1 MHHAD
6 ADGRGD
12 LDAEIA
18 VGDAVQAVGA
28 GAVKAEHL
36 RRELPVDRVGGP
48 GQRAGAER
56 AVVQHAG
63 EGVLQAAIVAQQHP
77 GVGHQLVAHRHGLG
91 ALQVGVAGHDAAGVL
106 FGLIAQDRHQAED
119 LVHQAGDFLPQ
130 GQADVQ
136 RDLVVAAAAG
146 VQALARVADAGG
158 QRLLDKGMDVFGR
171 RVDLQ
176 RAAFQ
181 VGQNLLQAGQDGV
194 AVLRRNDALLAE
206 HRRMGHAAVDVLAGH
221 ALVKANAGVEI
232 VDAGVHRFAETAF
245 PKLFCHEK
253 RSLPHV
259 WLGPA
264 RKNPRRC
271 AAPFGCSGTP

>member
-1 MHHAD
+1 MTSS
-6 ADGRGD
+6 
-12 LDAEIA
+12 
-18 VGDAVQAVGA
+18 
-28 GAVKAEHL
+28 
-36 RRELPVDRVGGP
+36 
-48 GQRAGAER
+48 
-56 AVVQHAG
+56 
-63 EGVLQAAIVAQQHP
+63 
-77 GVGHQLVAHRHGLG
+77 
-91 ALQVGVAGHDAAGVL
+91 
-106 FGLIAQDRHQAED
+106 
-119 LVHQAGDFLPQ
+119 PQ

-221 ALVKANAGVEI
+221 ALVKADAGVEI

-245 PKLFCHEK
+245 PKLFCHE
-253 RSLPHV
+253 
-259 WLGPA
+259 
-264 RKNPRRC
+264 
-271 AAPFGCSGTP
+271 